1 MQLIPYLLFE
11 GDCKQA
17 FEFYANVLRGK
28 NTHMMTNGESPM
40 AAHFP
45 PEIHHR
51 IMHARLVAETATLMG
66 SDLPPGVKKPSV
78 TPFAVSII
86 VSDTGEAERIFRAL
100 ADGGSV
106 EMPINETPWSERFG
120 MCTDR
125 FGTPWM
131 INGNLHY

>member
-1 MQLIPYLLFE
+1 MQIIPYLLFE
-11 GDCKQA
+11 GDCRQA
-17 FEFYANVLRGK
+17 FEFYADVLRGT

-40 AAHFP
+40 AAQLP
-45 PEIHHR
+45 AEIHDR
-51 IMHARLVAETATLMG
+51 IMHARLVADAATLMG
-66 SDLPPGVKKPSV
+66 SDLPPGVTKPTV
-78 TPFAVSII
+78 TAYAVSI
-86 VSDTGEAERIFRAL
+86 VVNDAGEAERIFHAL

-106 EMPINETPWSERFG
+106 EMPIDEAPWGERFG